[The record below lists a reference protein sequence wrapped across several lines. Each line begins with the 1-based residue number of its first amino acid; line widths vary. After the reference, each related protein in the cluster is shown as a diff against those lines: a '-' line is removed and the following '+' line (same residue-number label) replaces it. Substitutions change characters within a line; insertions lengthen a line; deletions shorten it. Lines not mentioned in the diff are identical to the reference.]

1 MNEGTVTVLNNE
13 ENKSSEQEL
22 RQKIKQEL
30 MKKRGKQKR
39 EEIEFLLKRL

>member
-1 MNEGTVTVLNNE
+1 MNEGTVTVYNNE
-13 ENKSSEQEL
+13 EHQSTEQEL